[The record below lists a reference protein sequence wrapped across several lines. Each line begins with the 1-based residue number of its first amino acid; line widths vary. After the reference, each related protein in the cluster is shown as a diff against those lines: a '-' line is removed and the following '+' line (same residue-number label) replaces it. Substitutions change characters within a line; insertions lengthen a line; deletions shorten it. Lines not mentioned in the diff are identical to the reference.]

1 MTWRCKGLDVFTSLT
16 WYIRSGGGWGRN
28 KLIKPLLFFSVLN
41 ILCSASCYNLK
52 YCGFIWWA
60 GLVNH
65 SVFFYS
71 ILSLCCPQVKV
82 VAGSVFRHEGQVHFC
97 KSEKESKNTQKMRI
111 IARTT
116 YLWYISSLEKQLS
129 RSFYCQ
135 ELTHLRCQ
143 QITNHHVR
151 CSSPSQTNAH
161 MHY

>member
-71 ILSLCCPQVKV
+71 ILSLCCSQVKV

-111 IARTT
+111 IARTI
-116 YLWYISSLEKQLS
+116 ISVIHQQL
-129 RSFYCQ
+129 REAAFAV
-135 ELTHLRCQ
+135 LLLPR
-143 QITNHHVR
+143 TNT
-151 CSSPSQTNAH
+151 STLPTNNKPPCK
-161 MHY
+161 M